1 MSFNNIIDDFEFLE
15 NWEDKYKYIIDMGGS
30 LSALKSNDYND
41 DNKVEGCASQVWLV
55 VEETS
60 KEGKIFLKFK
70 GDSDAFIVKGLIA
83 IIFALFSEKT
93 PSEILEI
100 DPMNELKKLNL
111 EENIS
116 QQRSNGL
123 TAMIN
128 RVFSEAKKEFSYSL

>member
-15 NWEDKYKYIIDMGGS
+15 NWEDKYKYIIDMGSS
-30 LSALKSNDYND
+30 LTALKSNDYND

-55 VEETS
+55 VEENS
-60 KEGKIFLKFK
+60 KQGKTILKFN
-70 GDSDAFIVKGLIA
+70 GDSDAYIVKGLIA

-100 DPMNELKKLNL
+100 DPMSELKKLNL

-128 RVFSEAKKEFSYSL
+128 RVFSEAKKRI

>member
-15 NWEDKYKYIIDMGGS
+15 NWEDKYKYIIDMGSS
-30 LSALKSNDYND
+30 LAALKSNDYND

-55 VEETS
+55 VEENR
-60 KEGKIFLKFK
+60 KQGKTILKFK
-70 GDSDAFIVKGLIA
+70 GDSDAYIVKGLIA

-100 DPMNELKKLNL
+100 DPMSELKKLNL

-128 RVFSEAKKEFSYSL
+128 RVFSEAKKRI

>member
-15 NWEDKYKYIIDMGGS
+15 NWEDKYKYIIDMGSS
-30 LSALKSNDYND
+30 LATLKSNDYND

-55 VEETS
+55 VEENR
-60 KEGKIFLKFK
+60 KQGKTILKFK
-70 GDSDAFIVKGLIA
+70 GDSDAYIVKGLIA

-100 DPMNELKKLNL
+100 DPMSELKKLNL

-128 RVFSEAKKEFSYSL
+128 RVFSEAKKRI

>member
-1 MSFNNIIDDFEFLE
+1 MSFDNIIDDFEFLE

-55 VEETS
+55 VEETN
-60 KEGKIFLKFK
+60 KEGEIFLKFK

-128 RVFSEAKKEFSYSL
+128 RVFSEAKKRI

>member
-1 MSFNNIIDDFEFLE
+1 MSFNNIIDDFEYLE
-15 NWEDKYKYIIDMGGS
+15 SWEDKYKYIIDMGSS

-55 VEETS
+55 VEENS
-60 KEGKIFLKFK
+60 KQGKTILKFK
-70 GDSDAFIVKGLIA
+70 GDSDAYIVKGLIS

-100 DPMNELKKLNL
+100 DPISELKKLNL

-128 RVFSEAKKEFSYSL
+128 RVFSEAKKRI

>member
-30 LSALKSNDYND
+30 LAALKSNDYND

-55 VEETS
+55 VEENS
-60 KEGKIFLKFK
+60 KQGKTILKFK
-70 GDSDAFIVKGLIA
+70 GDSDAYIVKGLIA

-93 PSEILEI
+93 PSEILDI
-100 DPMNELKKLNL
+100 DPMSELKKLNL

-128 RVFSEAKKEFSYSL
+128 RVFSEAKKRI

>member
-128 RVFSEAKKEFSYSL
+128 RVFSEAKKRI

>member
-1 MSFNNIIDDFEFLE
+1 MSFNNIIDDFEYLE
-15 NWEDKYKYIIDMGGS
+15 SWEDKYRYIIDMGSS

-55 VEETS
+55 VEENS
-60 KEGKIFLKFK
+60 KQGKTILKFK
-70 GDSDAFIVKGLIA
+70 GDSDAYIVKGLIS

-100 DPMNELKKLNL
+100 DPISELKKLNL

-128 RVFSEAKKEFSYSL
+128 RVFSEAKKRI

>member
-15 NWEDKYKYIIDMGGS
+15 NWEDKYKYIIDMGSS
-30 LSALKSNDYND
+30 LATLKSNDYND

-55 VEETS
+55 VEENI
-60 KEGKIFLKFK
+60 KQGKTILKFK
-70 GDSDAFIVKGLIA
+70 GDSDAYIVKGLIA

-100 DPMNELKKLNL
+100 DPMSELKKLNL

-128 RVFSEAKKEFSYSL
+128 RVFSEAKKRI

>member
-15 NWEDKYKYIIDMGGS
+15 NWEDKYKYIIDMGSS
-30 LSALKSNDYND
+30 LAALKSNDYND

-55 VEETS
+55 VEENN
-60 KEGKIFLKFK
+60 KQGKTILKFK
-70 GDSDAFIVKGLIA
+70 GDSDAYIVKGLIA

-100 DPMNELKKLNL
+100 DPMSELKKLNL

-128 RVFSEAKKEFSYSL
+128 RVFSEAKKRI

>member
-1 MSFNNIIDDFEFLE
+1 MSFDNIIDDFEFLE

-30 LSALKSNDYND
+30 LSALKSKNYND

-55 VEETS
+55 VEETN
-60 KEGKIFLKFK
+60 KEGEIFLKFK

-123 TAMIN
+123 NAMIN
-128 RVFSEAKKEFSYSL
+128 RVFSEAKKRI

>member
-30 LSALKSNDYND
+30 LAALKSNDYND

-55 VEETS
+55 VEENS
-60 KEGKIFLKFK
+60 KQGKTILKFN
-70 GDSDAFIVKGLIA
+70 GDSDAYIVKGLIA

-100 DPMNELKKLNL
+100 DPMSELKKLNL

-128 RVFSEAKKEFSYSL
+128 RVFSEAKKRI

>member
-1 MSFNNIIDDFEFLE
+1 MKKILIT
-15 NWEDKYKYIIDMGGS
+15 GS
-30 LSALKSNDYND
+30 SGFIAPHVVNSALKKNFEVYGIDKLDN

-55 VEETS
+55 VEETN
-60 KEGKIFLKFK
+60 KEGEIFLKFK

-100 DPMNELKKLNL
+100 DPLNELKKLNL

-128 RVFSEAKKEFSYSL
+128 RVFSEAKKRI